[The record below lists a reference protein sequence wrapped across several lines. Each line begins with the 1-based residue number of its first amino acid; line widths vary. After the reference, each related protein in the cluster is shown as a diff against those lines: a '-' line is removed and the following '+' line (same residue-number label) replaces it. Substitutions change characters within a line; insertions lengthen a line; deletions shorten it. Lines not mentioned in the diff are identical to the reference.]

1 MKNITTIACL
11 SFMLVTFACAEETPK
26 TSGISAHDKL
36 KLDQMCEDFKNDPT
50 KDFSCIVRPNEI
62 CFRNNS
68 RNEEVCVHTAIL
80 AEMILKAY
88 KSGQAELLK
97 ITEET
102 LSQFKQATLPEF
114 NISFNTID
122 KIFQFTAATPTNSFA
137 AEGSVRLNADD
148 NLEIT
153 GSFHVEKHIK
163 TQASAEV
170 DTRNGKFLHYSV
182 SMTNLQCRKIF

>member
-26 TSGISAHDKL
+26 TSGISAHDKF
-36 KLDQMCEDFKNDPT
+36 KLRQMYEDFKNDPT

>member
-88 KSGQAELLK
+88 KSGQAEFLK

-122 KIFQFTAATPTNSFA
+122 KIFQFTATTPNNKFA
-137 AEGSVRLNADD
+137 AEGSMGLNKTK

-153 GSFHVEKHIK
+153 GSFYVEDHINA
-163 TQASAEV
+163 QASAEFNG
-170 DTRNGKFLHYSV
+170 RNGELLDYAVRVK
-182 SMTNLQCRKIF
+182 NLQRRN